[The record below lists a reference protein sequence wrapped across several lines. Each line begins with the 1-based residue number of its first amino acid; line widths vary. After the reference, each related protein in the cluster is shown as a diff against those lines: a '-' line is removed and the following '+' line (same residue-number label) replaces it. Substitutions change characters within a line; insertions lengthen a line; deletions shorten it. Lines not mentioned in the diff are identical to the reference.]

1 MVRFNMIRAIT
12 TPIKSVL
19 GKGFAIS
26 IKNHKKEEKDTIEL
40 PTTKPKIKGI
50 DCIFMMHEILC
61 LEVYEDGYIK
71 RI

>member
-1 MVRFNMIRAIT
+1 MIRAIT

-19 GKGFAIS
+19 GKGFATG
-26 IKNHKKEEKDTIEL
+26 IKNHKKEEKDAIEL
-40 PTTKPKIKGI
+40 LTTKPKIKGI
-50 DCIFMMHEILC
+50 DCIFMMHEMLC